1 MQELNTLSLSEQK
14 WRSFMNKGI
23 CNEDYMSALM
33 GKTAEA
39 IFELNAYA
47 RNNGGLPFNDYRYKG
62 ASRASRSIGV
72 IVIKVTFNTVRNST
86 PLVAVVGRTVRN

>member
-1 MQELNTLSLSEQK
+1 
-14 WRSFMNKGI
+14 MNKGI

-62 ASRASRSIGV
+62 ASRA
-72 IVIKVTFNTVRNST
+72 
-86 PLVAVVGRTVRN
+86 RTKRLIMELRCELNEISKKL

>member
-1 MQELNTLSLSEQK
+1 
-14 WRSFMNKGI
+14 MNKGI

-62 ASRASRSIGV
+62 ASRASR
-72 IVIKVTFNTVRNST
+72 
-86 PLVAVVGRTVRN
+86 